1 MIVKAGVSIFYN
13 IKRALKTN
21 LKINVL
27 KNLILNDLRRT
38 TRKPFAML
46 KSAYSNREKLKR
58 YQ

>member
-1 MIVKAGVSIFYN
+1 MIVKAGFSNFYN

-27 KNLILNDLRRT
+27 KNLILNDPRLKI
-38 TRKPFAML
+38 RKTLAIL